1 MRKKIVKK
9 IAQVQTKDNKGKTSI
24 INRTGKD
31 TNLINVDPDTDNNN
45 TLITGT
51 NGGVNLVEI
60 IKKDEN

>member
-9 IAQVQTKDNKGKTSI
+9 IPQVQTKDNKGKTSI
-24 INRTGKD
+24 INSTGKD